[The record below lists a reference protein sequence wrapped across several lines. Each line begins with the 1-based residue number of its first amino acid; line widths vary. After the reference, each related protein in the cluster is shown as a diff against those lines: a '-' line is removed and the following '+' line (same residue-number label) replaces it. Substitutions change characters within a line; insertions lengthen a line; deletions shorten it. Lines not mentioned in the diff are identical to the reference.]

1 MGQKPENYDEYINS
15 IQMPHRSS
23 YKPIQR
29 VSVFWGMVVE
39 GLAFYFC
46 MATLLWFTTI
56 VGLAVN

>member
-1 MGQKPENYDEYINS
+1 
-15 IQMPHRSS
+15 MPHKSS

-29 VSVFWGMVVE
+29 VSAVLGMVVE
-39 GLAFYFC
+39 GLVFFFC

>member
-1 MGQKPENYDEYINS
+1 M
-15 IQMPHRSS
+15 QMPYKSS

-29 VSVFWGMVVE
+29 VSTVWGMVVE